1 VDAQPA
7 GRGNASTNAVADYLA
22 TLNDGVATLDKS
34 VGPRCIVAW
43 RFQKGGFRKGG
54 GGQQFYTGVKGDLSG
69 SSLPIIANGVD
80 VSAIAGMMMS
90 RMMNSLSA
98 GQLDLALDKEEIN
111 AELARLPYMPD
122 GTLR

>member
-1 VDAQPA
+1 
-7 GRGNASTNAVADYLA
+7 
-22 TLNDGVATLDKS
+22 
-34 VGPRCIVAW
+34 
-43 RFQKGGFRKGG
+43 
-54 GGQQFYTGVKGDLSG
+54 
-69 SSLPIIANGVD
+69 
-80 VSAIAGMMMS
+80 MMS